1 VTSVTLRAVLDWQM
15 FQGLPERE
23 LRRLVAVARRRRFER
38 REIVFHQGDPADT
51 LHLVSRGHFAARIAT
66 RLGNTTTLSVHGPG
80 EAFGELAIV
89 EPDSA
94 RSTTVAALE
103 AGETYAVHRTDF
115 GRLREQYP
123 SVNDLLVRLLARRLR
138 RAGDLLA
145 EALFVPAE
153 TRVLRR
159 LLEVAALYRDG
170 AVPLRQEDLA
180 GLAGTSRATVNRV
193 LRAEA
198 ERGSVELRRGK
209 TVVVDAGALA
219 RRAGSPLL

>member
-1 VTSVTLRAVLDWQM
+1 VTSVTLRAVLDWQI
-15 FQGLPERE
+15 FRGLPERE

-38 REIVFHQGDPADT
+38 REVVFHQGDPADT
-51 LHLVSRGHFAARIAT
+51 LHLVSRWHFAARISA
-66 RLGNTTTLSVHGPG
+66 RVGDTTTLTVHGPG

-89 EPDSA
+89 EPDSV

-103 AGETYAVHRTDF
+103 AGETYGVHRTDF
-115 GRLREQYP
+115 DRLRAQYP
-123 SVNDLLVRLLARRLR
+123 SVNDVLVGLLARRLR
-138 RAGDLLA
+138 RASDLLA

-198 ERGSVELRRGK
+198 GRGTVELGRGK
-209 TVVVDAGALA
+209 TVVVDAAALA